1 MLKEN
6 STLIKVNLM
15 GNGWKM
21 NKHVIHWI
29 KSKML
34 LNKGNWIGKEGEREL
49 EELLETKTAL
59 E

>member
-1 MLKEN
+1 
-6 STLIKVNLM
+6 
-15 GNGWKM
+15 
-21 NKHVIHWI
+21 
-29 KSKML
+29 ML